1 MYSRCRIKRKKQP
14 GKKDAKT
21 KFQTN
26 RNGDWATKCAVTLR
40 ALSFNSFFL
49 CLVPDYSIKRSYTFT
64 CQKIQQQKHIFIKF
78 LLYVDLCPGYTDT
91 QSLPLECFPKNFF
104 RKVFLKRERCFN
116 SLIWFFFY
124 WKAWGR
130 NSDINGWEALIIPFN
145 WEEPKP
151 TIRSIA
157 NIRIPAHYLMT
168 CIWPQTQE
176 SLEIDC
182 WKSPEETFLQWG
194 ATRDTSLG
202 VIVIRR
208 VYKELQYSHEL

>member
-1 MYSRCRIKRKKQP
+1 MFGSRLFYKEKLYIHLPKNTAAETHIYQISIICR
-14 GKKDAKT
+14 
-21 KFQTN
+21 
-26 RNGDWATKCAVTLR
+26 
-40 ALSFNSFFL
+40 
-49 CLVPDYSIKRSYTFT
+49 
-64 CQKIQQQKHIFIKF
+64 
-78 LLYVDLCPGYTDT
+78 
-91 QSLPLECFPKNFF
+91 SLPWLYWHSVLAPRMFSQKLFQES
-104 RKVFLKRERCFN
+104 FLKRERCFN